1 MPLTH
6 DMEEAK
12 DQNDFLADSLLRDP
26 KAVLGPEYERL
37 EELVMILG
45 EVCSK
50 KGQCEPATLE
60 KFAVLLADISNDA
73 ALAGPFLGFCQS
85 KLTEE

>member
-12 DQNDFLADSLLRDP
+12 DQNEFLADTLLRDP
-26 KAVLGPEYERL
+26 KALLGAEYERL
-37 EELVMILG
+37 EQLVMILG

-50 KGQCEPATLE
+50 KGQCEPATLD
-60 KFAVLLADISNDA
+60 KIAVILADMGNDQN
-73 ALAGPFLGFCQS
+73 LAPLLHGMM
-85 KLTEE
+85 